1 MRTMT
6 LKQMSVLCLLLLCL
20 GCEPKIVTPDHS
32 GQVTTP
38 TRIATATRLETHNNP
53 TPQIVYGTQIFPGNK
68 TPQPLKFEFALPSG
82 DILALKGGLTDEAR
96 NILRSGK
103 TGYFLLCFTNPMD
116 PSVVQSVK
124 DTKIKILKSR
134 IWLYAEVPSS
144 ELETLEKWSR
154 DGLLAFG
161 GPLPPTGKID
171 KRLDDVIHTQPN
183 GTSEVVV
190 FFFYKIPD
198 EAVKKQVSVLF
209 DATDWPPQMVEAMPV
224 MGGKIK
230 NSNIKQLT
238 DIPLVLEIDL
248 AGGPVIH

>member
-1 MRTMT
+1 MRTIT

-20 GCEPKIVTPDHS
+20 GCEPKVVTPDNS
-32 GQVTTP
+32 GQ
-38 TRIATATRLETHNNP
+38 ATKSSRTSTASRLETRNNP
-53 TPQIVYGTQIFPGNK
+53 TPQIAQGTEIFPAQK
-68 TPQPLKFEFALPSG
+68 TPQPLIFEFSLSSG
-82 DILALKGGLTDEAR
+82 DVLSLKGGLTDEAH
-96 NILRSGK
+96 NIIQSGK

-124 DTKIKILKSR
+124 DTKIKILKNR
-134 IWLYAEVPSS
+134 IWLYAEVPPS

-161 GPLPPTGKID
+161 GPLPPVGKIN
-171 KRLDDVIHTQPN
+171 KRLGDAIHTQPN

-198 EAVKKQVSVLF
+198 EAVKKQVSNLF
-209 DATDWPPQMVEAMPV
+209 DEVDWPQMVETLPV
-224 MGGKIK
+224 MSGKIK
-230 NSNIKQLT
+230 NSNISQLT

-248 AGGPVIH
+248 AGGPVNH